1 MTEAAAIAEHC
12 EAKLHAFRKTQDGI
26 VIAFTIHPNEIPK
39 GVALADL
46 GTRYMLAMAEIGENE
61 LPVMAD
67 ASTSDDEGYSMAHGQ
82 PELSNKKTSAAKPK
96 REMTLAS
103 RVAIICK
110 DKMFQSFCFQQLD
123 YEPIGFCPVDT
134 ETRNEE
140 STSNYVRKRCKV
152 KSRSEIKYD
161 TPEAADWKSLYEEF
175 QGSEYAA

>member
-1 MTEAAAIAEHC
+1 MTDKAIIQAS
-12 EAKLHAFRKTQDGI
+12 LIGI
-26 VIAFTIHPNEIPK
+26 KNVATHKSVALTIHVPQERAMDVINAFGWPTMIDPIDII
-39 GVALADL
+39 VARL
-46 GTRYMLAMAEIGENE
+46 N
-61 LPVMAD
+61 MAD
-67 ASTSDDEGYSMAHGQ
+67 ASTREDEERPMSF
-82 PELSNKKTSAAKPK
+82 NTSAAKPK

-123 YEPIGFCPVDT
+123 YEPISFCPVDT
-134 ETRNEE
+134 ETTNEE

-161 TPEAADWKSLYEEF
+161 TPEAANWKSLYEEF